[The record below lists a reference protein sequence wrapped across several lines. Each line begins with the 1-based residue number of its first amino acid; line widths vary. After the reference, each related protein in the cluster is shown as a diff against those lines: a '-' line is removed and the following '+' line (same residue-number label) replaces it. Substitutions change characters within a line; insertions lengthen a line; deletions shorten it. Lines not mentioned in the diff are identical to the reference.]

1 MIWAENVMTSDY
13 TKFHTYYGF
22 FFTQLNPDG
31 SNILLVEGGDSVEPV
46 NVVDLYHGIGMW
58 LAWTIFGFVMISTN
72 RWYSYKS
79 DVSQYWHGAFG
90 VIILGLTIG
99 LVVAMIKTFE
109 LNILGSTHTILG
121 WLTVLFA
128 ALVSI
133 GGITTNLIKRFTK
146 WNTPKVK
153 QFRKMHKLGAII
165 VLLLSYTTLTYG
177 LLRFILYHENY
188 SNYKFLWPLNVGLVI
203 FVVLT

>member
-1 MIWAENVMTSDY
+1 
-13 TKFHTYYGF
+13 
-22 FFTQLNPDG
+22 
-31 SNILLVEGGDSVEPV
+31 
-46 NVVDLYHGIGMW
+46 MW

-99 LVVAMIKTFE
+99 LVAAMIKTFD
-109 LNILGSTHTILG
+109 LNITGSTHTILG

-133 GGITTNLIKRFTK
+133 GGITTCLIKRFTK

-153 QFRKMHKLGAII
+153 QLRKMHKSGAIL
-165 VLLLSYTTLTYG
+165 VLLLSYTTLSYG
-177 LLRFILYHENY
+177 LLRFILNHKFYHENY
-188 SNYKFLWPLNVGLVI
+188 SNYKFLWPLNIEIVF